1 MALRING
8 SRSAMSLGF
17 LSLQRYWRQL
27 VLLNSLAL
35 SRFAGDRVL
44 THSSPRPHH
53 RRTESSI
60 MTPSIRKLL
69 LTAHITLSVGWF
81 GAVAAFLVLAIAG
94 LTSRDAEMVRTA
106 YAAMELTARFVIVPL
121 AFASLLSGIVQSLGT
136 PWGLFRHYWVL
147 VKLLLTTF
155 ATIVLLA
162 KMPLIG
168 YAARR
173 AAETTS
179 SSVDLHTVGIQL
191 AVHATGGML
200 VLLVITALSVYKP
213 WGLTR
218 YGQRKQQERRD
229 EPRRSLPAVVGIKAM
244 SGRDKE
250 IIGDGLSR
258 ALRVSLAA
266 GVGALVVA
274 VHISMYVTGH
284 GFHHGH

>member
-1 MALRING
+1 
-8 SRSAMSLGF
+8 
-17 LSLQRYWRQL
+17 
-27 VLLNSLAL
+27 
-35 SRFAGDRVL
+35 
-44 THSSPRPHH
+44 
-53 RRTESSI
+53 

-81 GAVAAFLVLAIAG
+81 GAVAAFLALAIVG
-94 LTSRDAEMVRTA
+94 LTSRDAEMVRIA

-121 AFASLLSGIVQSLGT
+121 AFASLLSGIVQSMGT

-200 VLLVITALSVYKP
+200 VLLVITTLSVYKP

-229 EPRRSLPAVVGIKAM
+229 EPRRSLPAVRVKAL

-266 GVGALVVA
+266 GVGTLVVA
-274 VHISMYVTGH
+274 VHILMYLTGH
-284 GFHHGH
+284 GAHKVH

>member
-1 MALRING
+1 
-8 SRSAMSLGF
+8 
-17 LSLQRYWRQL
+17 
-27 VLLNSLAL
+27 
-35 SRFAGDRVL
+35 
-44 THSSPRPHH
+44 
-53 RRTESSI
+53 

-81 GAVAAFLVLAIAG
+81 GAVAAFLALAIVG

-121 AFASLLSGIVQSLGT
+121 AFASLLSGIVQSMGT

-155 ATIVLLA
+155 ATIVLLV
-162 KMPLIG
+162 KMSLIG

-173 AAETTS
+173 AAEKTS

-229 EPRRSLPAVVGIKAM
+229 EPRRSLPAVGAKAM

-274 VHISMYVTGH
+274 VHISMYLTGH

>member
-1 MALRING
+1 
-8 SRSAMSLGF
+8 
-17 LSLQRYWRQL
+17 
-27 VLLNSLAL
+27 
-35 SRFAGDRVL
+35 
-44 THSSPRPHH
+44 
-53 RRTESSI
+53 

-81 GAVAAFLVLAIAG
+81 GAVAAFLALAIVG
-94 LTSRDAEMVRTA
+94 LTSQDAEMVRIA
-106 YAAMELTARFVIVPL
+106 YAAMELTARFVIIPL
-121 AFASLLSGIVQSLGT
+121 AFASLLSRIVQSMGT

-162 KMPLIG
+162 KMPLID

-200 VLLVITALSVYKP
+200 VLLVIIALSVYKP

-218 YGQRKQQERRD
+218 YGQRRQQQRRD
-229 EPRRSLPAVVGIKAM
+229 EPRKSLPAVGVKAM
-244 SGRDKE
+244 SGCDKE
-250 IIGDGLSR
+250 KIVDGLSR

-274 VHISMYVTGH
+274 VHISMYLTGH

>member
-1 MALRING
+1 
-8 SRSAMSLGF
+8 
-17 LSLQRYWRQL
+17 
-27 VLLNSLAL
+27 
-35 SRFAGDRVL
+35 
-44 THSSPRPHH
+44 
-53 RRTESSI
+53 
-60 MTPSIRKLL
+60 MTPRLRKLL
-69 LTAHITLSVGWF
+69 LTTHITVSVGWF
-81 GAVAAFLVLAIAG
+81 GAVAAFLALAVTG
-94 LTSRDAEMVRTA
+94 LNSRDAQMVRTA

-121 AFASLLSGIVQSLGT
+121 AVASLLSGIVQSLGT

-147 VKLLLTTF
+147 VKLLLTAF
-155 ATIVLLA
+155 ATVVLLA

-218 YGQRKQQERRD
+218 YGQRKQQQRRD
-229 EPRRSLPAVVGIKAM
+229 EPRRSLPVVGVKAM
-244 SGRDKE
+244 PGGDKE
-250 IIGDGLSR
+250 TIGDGLSR
-258 ALRVSLAA
+258 AFRVSLAA
-266 GVGALVVA
+266 GVGALVVV
-274 VHISMYVTGH
+274 VHISMYLTGH

>member
-1 MALRING
+1 
-8 SRSAMSLGF
+8 
-17 LSLQRYWRQL
+17 
-27 VLLNSLAL
+27 
-35 SRFAGDRVL
+35 
-44 THSSPRPHH
+44 
-53 RRTESSI
+53 

-69 LTAHITLSVGWF
+69 LTAHITVSVGWF
-81 GAVAAFLVLAIAG
+81 GAVAAFLAPAIVG
-94 LTSRDAEMVRTA
+94 LTSRDAEMVRIA

-121 AFASLLSGIVQSLGT
+121 AFASLLSGIVQSIAT

-147 VKLLLTTF
+147 VKLLLTAF
-155 ATIVLLA
+155 ATIILLA

-173 AAETTS
+173 VAETTS

-229 EPRRSLPAVVGIKAM
+229 DPRRSLPAVGVKAM

-274 VHISMYVTGH
+274 VHISLYLTGH

>member
-1 MALRING
+1 
-8 SRSAMSLGF
+8 
-17 LSLQRYWRQL
+17 
-27 VLLNSLAL
+27 
-35 SRFAGDRVL
+35 
-44 THSSPRPHH
+44 
-53 RRTESSI
+53 

-81 GAVAAFLVLAIAG
+81 GAVAAFLALAIVG
-94 LTSRDAEMVRTA
+94 LTSRDAEMVRIA

-121 AFASLLSGIVQSLGT
+121 AFASLLSGIVQSIAT

-200 VLLVITALSVYKP
+200 VLLVITALSVYKS

-229 EPRRSLPAVVGIKAM
+229 EPRRSLPAVGVKAM

-274 VHISMYVTGH
+274 VHISMYLTGH